1 MTRNELKERLLKAGL
16 PKEVVDAKLAA
27 TSDEDLVRMK
37 DIPAAMVSDEES
49 ATDGDGDIVLDE
61 SVIRAFGS
69 VVADVMKETDYGI
82 NEVEVEIPELQQLSA
97 DVVELKEAV
106 AEIAAAL
113 KEISKTDEER
123 LKELNEEL
131 SPSQRLR
138 IRYSAKNPSGES
150 EDSYK
155 PSVVRTKD
163 SATVVDGSGK
173 TYESLS
179 DMLFGGA

>member
-16 PKEVVDAKLAA
+16 PEEVVEAKLAA

-37 DIPAAMVSDEES
+37 DIPAAMVSDS
-49 ATDGDGDIVLDE
+49 GGDDGDIVLDE
-61 SVIRAFGS
+61 SVIEAFGS
-69 VVADVMKETDYGI
+69 VVAKVMKEADYGI
-82 NEVEVEIPELQQLSA
+82 NEVEVEIPELERVAA

-123 LKELNEEL
+123 LKELNAEL

-138 IRYSAKNPSGES
+138 IRYSPKSSSEP
-150 EDSYK
+150 EDSPK
-155 PSVVRTKD
+155 PDVLRSKD
-163 SATVVDGSGK
+163 GAAVVDGSGK